1 MKFLKPHA
9 EKIYALLRII
19 TGALFLLHGMQKVF
33 GMFGGVPPEAPPF
46 IVYGAGG
53 IELVAG
59 ALIAVGF
66 FAAPA
71 AFIASGEM
79 AVAFFMGHVMQS
91 KNINPLE
98 NHGELAVF
106 YCWFFL
112 FVAAHGAGIWSV
124 DAARAKTG

>member
-1 MKFLKPHA
+1 MGFLKPHS
-9 EKIYALLRII
+9 EKIYGLLRII
-19 TGALFLLHGMQKVF
+19 VGLLFMLHGMQKVF

-59 ALIAVGF
+59 ALIAVGLF
-66 FAAPA
+66 TEPV

-79 AVAFFMGHVMQS
+79 AVAFFLGHVMRS
-91 KNINPLE
+91 KNINPIE
-98 NHGELAVF
+98 NQGELAVF

-112 FVAAHGAGIWSV
+112 FVAARGAGIWSV
-124 DAARAKTG
+124 DAARAKST